1 MKQAE
6 SILKALK
13 EAGDKGIH
21 PTYIIVNLH
30 IYQYNARIF
39 ELRELFGCT
48 HKHSNSCSAKEHII
62 NKTLDNGTTIFI
74 YKNDEA
80 DNFERMKQYVEEYQ
94 SQEVVELDQQTLF

>member
-48 HKHSNSCSAKEHII
+48 HKNGNSCSAKEHII
-62 NKTLDNGTTIFI
+62 NKTLEDGTTIFV
-74 YKNDEA
+74 YRNYDVE
-80 DNFERMKQYVEEYQ
+80 NSERMKKYMQEYQ
-94 SQEVVELDQQTLF
+94 DEKVVELDQQTLF